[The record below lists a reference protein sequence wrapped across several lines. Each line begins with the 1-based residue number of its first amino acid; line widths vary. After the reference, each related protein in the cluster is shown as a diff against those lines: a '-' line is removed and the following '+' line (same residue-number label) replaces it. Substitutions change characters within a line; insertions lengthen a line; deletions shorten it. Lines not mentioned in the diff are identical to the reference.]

1 MEELDAGGIPT
12 FYDSSIASRTKELKR
27 ASDEN
32 YCECVPEL
40 TGSFDTEKLPRIAPG
55 SVTVT
60 IARTVKPGCS
70 AQFTTWSDEMISTV
84 NKFPG
89 CLGATMLHPGK
100 DSDEYHIIFRF
111 VDAVHLRQWERSTER
126 NNILAKSD
134 DLISAERVTV
144 TAGGEEFF
152 SAQTQIAPH
161 RTRLGSFLSEVAW
174 VYPLA
179 LGFTIVLGPA
189 LGSLSV
195 FVRALIF
202 TALIGLTSRLAVA
215 PFRLR
220 WHRRRMLPQD
230 RHVSK

>member
-1 MEELDAGGIPT
+1 M
-12 FYDSSIASRTKELKR
+12 
-27 ASDEN
+27 
-32 YCECVPEL
+32 PEL

-55 SVTVT
+55 AVTIT

-70 AQFTTWSDEMISTV
+70 AQFTSWSEEMLTTV
-84 NKFPG
+84 RSFPG

-100 DSDEYHIIFRF
+100 ESDEYHIVFRF
-111 VDAVHLRQWERSTER
+111 LDAIHLRQWERSAER
-126 NNILAKSD
+126 NMILSKSD

-144 TAGGEEFF
+144 TAGGDEFF
-152 SAQTQIAPH
+152 TAQGQVTPH
-161 RTRLGSFLSEVAW
+161 RTKLGGFLSEVAW

-215 PFRLR
+215 PFRVR
-220 WHRRRMLPQD
+220 WHRRRMLPQN
-230 RHVSK
+230 RRVNKE

>member
-1 MEELDAGGIPT
+1 M
-12 FYDSSIASRTKELKR
+12 
-27 ASDEN
+27 
-32 YCECVPEL
+32 PEL

-70 AQFTTWSDEMISTV
+70 AQFTVWSDEIVSTV
-84 NKFPG
+84 RAFPG

-100 DSDEYHIIFRF
+100 DSDEYHIVFRF
-111 VDAVHLRQWERSTER
+111 IDAMHLRQWERSAER
-126 NNILAKSD
+126 NAILAKSD
-134 DLISAERVTV
+134 DLILAERVTV
-144 TAGGEEFF
+144 TAGDEEFF
-152 SAQTQIAPH
+152 AAQTQVAPH
-161 RTRLGSFLSEVAW
+161 RTKIGGFLSEVAW

-179 LGFTIVLGPA
+179 LGFTIILGPA

-215 PFRLR
+215 PFRVR

-230 RHVSK
+230 RAVNK

>member
-1 MEELDAGGIPT
+1 M
-12 FYDSSIASRTKELKR
+12 
-27 ASDEN
+27 
-32 YCECVPEL
+32 PEL

-70 AQFTTWSDEMISTV
+70 AQFMVCSDEIVSTV
-84 NKFPG
+84 RAFPG

-100 DSDEYHIIFRF
+100 DSDEYHIVFRF
-111 VDAVHLRQWERSTER
+111 IDAMHLRQWERSAER
-126 NNILAKSD
+126 NAILAKSD
-134 DLISAERVTV
+134 DLILAERVTV
-144 TAGGEEFF
+144 TAGDEEFF
-152 SAQTQIAPH
+152 AAQTQVAPH
-161 RTRLGSFLSEVAW
+161 RTKIGGFLSEVAW

-179 LGFTIVLGPA
+179 LGFTIILGPA

-215 PFRLR
+215 PFRVR

-230 RHVSK
+230 RAVNK

>member
-1 MEELDAGGIPT
+1 M
-12 FYDSSIASRTKELKR
+12 
-27 ASDEN
+27 
-32 YCECVPEL
+32 PEL

-60 IARTVKPGCS
+60 IARTAKPGCS
-70 AQFTTWSDEMISTV
+70 AQFMVWSEEIVSTV
-84 NKFPG
+84 RAFPG

-100 DSDEYHIIFRF
+100 DSDEYHIVFRF
-111 VDAVHLRQWERSTER
+111 IDAMHLRQWERSAER
-126 NNILAKSD
+126 NAILAKSD
-134 DLISAERVTV
+134 DLILAERVTV
-144 TAGGEEFF
+144 TAGDEEFF
-152 SAQTQIAPH
+152 AAQTQVAPH
-161 RTRLGSFLSEVAW
+161 RTKIGGFLSELAW

-179 LGFTIVLGPA
+179 LGFTIILGPA

-215 PFRLR
+215 PFRVR

-230 RHVSK
+230 RAVNK

>member
-1 MEELDAGGIPT
+1 
-12 FYDSSIASRTKELKR
+12 
-27 ASDEN
+27 
-32 YCECVPEL
+32 VPEL

-70 AQFTTWSDEMISTV
+70 AQFTIWSDEIVSTV
-84 NKFPG
+84 RAFPG

-100 DSDEYHIIFRF
+100 DSDEYHIVFRF
-111 VDAVHLRQWERSTER
+111 IDAMHLRQWERSAER
-126 NNILAKSD
+126 NAILAKSD
-134 DLISAERVTV
+134 DLILAERVTV
-144 TAGGEEFF
+144 TAGDEEFF
-152 SAQTQIAPH
+152 AAQTQVAPH
-161 RTRLGSFLSEVAW
+161 RTKIGGFLSEVAW

-179 LGFTIVLGPA
+179 LGFTIILGPA

-215 PFRLR
+215 PFRVR

-230 RHVSK
+230 RAVNK

>member
-1 MEELDAGGIPT
+1 M
-12 FYDSSIASRTKELKR
+12 
-27 ASDEN
+27 
-32 YCECVPEL
+32 PEL

-70 AQFTTWSDEMISTV
+70 AQFTIWSDEIVSTV
-84 NKFPG
+84 RAFPG

-100 DSDEYHIIFRF
+100 DSDEYHIVFRF
-111 VDAVHLRQWERSTER
+111 IDAMHLRQWERSAER
-126 NNILAKSD
+126 NAILAKSD
-134 DLISAERVTV
+134 DLILAERVTV
-144 TAGGEEFF
+144 TAGDEEFF
-152 SAQTQIAPH
+152 AAQTQIAPH
-161 RTRLGSFLSEVAW
+161 RTKIGGFLSEVAW

-179 LGFTIVLGPA
+179 LGFTIILGPA

-215 PFRLR
+215 PFRVR

-230 RHVSK
+230 RAVNK

>member
-1 MEELDAGGIPT
+1 
-12 FYDSSIASRTKELKR
+12 
-27 ASDEN
+27 
-32 YCECVPEL
+32 VPEL

-70 AQFTTWSDEMISTV
+70 AQFMVWSDEIVATV
-84 NKFPG
+84 RAFPG

-100 DSDEYHIIFRF
+100 DSDEYHIVFRF
-111 VDAVHLRQWERSTER
+111 IDAMHLRQWERSAER
-126 NNILAKSD
+126 NAILAKSD
-134 DLISAERVTV
+134 DLILAERVTV
-144 TAGGEEFF
+144 TAGDEEFF
-152 SAQTQIAPH
+152 AAQTQVAPH
-161 RTRLGSFLSEVAW
+161 RTKIGGFLSEVAW

-179 LGFTIVLGPA
+179 LGFTIILGPA

-215 PFRLR
+215 PFRVR

-230 RHVSK
+230 RAVNK

>member
-1 MEELDAGGIPT
+1 M
-12 FYDSSIASRTKELKR
+12 
-27 ASDEN
+27 
-32 YCECVPEL
+32 PEL

-70 AQFTTWSDEMISTV
+70 AQFMVWSDEIVSTV
-84 NKFPG
+84 RAFPG

-100 DSDEYHIIFRF
+100 DSDEYHIVFRF
-111 VDAVHLRQWERSTER
+111 IDAMHLRQWERSAER
-126 NNILAKSD
+126 NAILAKSD
-134 DLISAERVTV
+134 DLILAERVTV
-144 TAGGEEFF
+144 TAGDEEFF
-152 SAQTQIAPH
+152 AAQTQVAPH
-161 RTRLGSFLSEVAW
+161 RTKIGGFLSEVAW

-179 LGFTIVLGPA
+179 LGFTIILGPA

-202 TALIGLTSRLAVA
+202 TALIGLTSRLAVT
-215 PFRLR
+215 PFRVR

-230 RHVSK
+230 RAVNK

>member
-1 MEELDAGGIPT
+1 M
-12 FYDSSIASRTKELKR
+12 
-27 ASDEN
+27 
-32 YCECVPEL
+32 PEL

-60 IARTVKPGCS
+60 IARTAKPGCS
-70 AQFTTWSDEMISTV
+70 AQFMVWSEEIVSTV
-84 NKFPG
+84 RAFPG

-100 DSDEYHIIFRF
+100 DSDEYHIVFRF
-111 VDAVHLRQWERSTER
+111 IDAMHLRQWERSTER
-126 NNILAKSD
+126 NAILAKSD
-134 DLISAERVTV
+134 DLILAERVTV
-144 TAGGEEFF
+144 TAGDEEFF
-152 SAQTQIAPH
+152 AAQTQVAPH
-161 RTRLGSFLSEVAW
+161 RTKIGGFLSEVAW

-179 LGFTIVLGPA
+179 LGFTIILGPA

-215 PFRLR
+215 PFRVR

-230 RHVSK
+230 RAVSK

>member
-1 MEELDAGGIPT
+1 MGRRKCRG
-12 FYDSSIASRTKELKR
+12 R
-27 ASDEN
+27 EN
-32 YCECVPEL
+32 YCDCVPEL

-55 SVTVT
+55 SVTIT

-70 AQFTTWSDEMISTV
+70 AQFTTWSEEMISTV
-84 NKFPG
+84 KKFPG
-89 CLGATMLHPGK
+89 CLGATVLHPGK
-100 DSDEYHIIFRF
+100 DSDEYHIVFRF

-126 NNILAKSD
+126 NTLLAKSD

-152 SAQTQIAPH
+152 TAQTQVAPH
-161 RTRLGSFLSEVAW
+161 RTKFGSFLSEVAW

-202 TALIGLTSRLAVA
+202 TALIGLTSRLAVT

-230 RHVSK
+230 RHVDK